1 MSDYLLVTK
10 AGFFRKSDP
19 FFPDILMG
27 LFSIAG
33 IVLFGTI
40 PLWICYIL
48 VLAACFVYQF
58 AIVKRSTYSL
68 KWIVHTGIFVLLLP
82 IHPGT
87 IVWAIL
93 AGIFGVFLYSP
104 LEGFLRIQA
113 PLALIQLLIFLL
125 FYLLFP
131 AVDVFSGIADN
142 PSLSFRNEFIS
153 DLFSVLSFSQ
163 DGYSLWRFSSLETMG
178 AYSILFLIPV
188 FLKRPSSFPI
198 PLIFGI
204 GLVLGVGN
212 LSLEYAPVLLSAWIS
227 FAILFAA
234 PGRNLYTAWMYS
246 LIGVLATTVLF
257 YVIQV
262 LVGLSLPFFTF
273 SVFYFFIEA
282 SLIRIFL
289 GSRVDNFGQLE

>member
-10 AGFFRKSDP
+10 TGFFRKSDP
-19 FFPDILMG
+19 FFPDILIG
-27 LFSIAG
+27 LFSIVG
-33 IVLFGTI
+33 IVLFGTA
-40 PLWICYIL
+40 PLWICYVI
-48 VLAACFVYQF
+48 VLATCFVYQF
-58 AIVKRSTYSL
+58 AIVKRSVYSL

-87 IVWAIL
+87 VVWAIL
-93 AGIFGVFLYSP
+93 AGIVGIFLYSP
-104 LEGFLRIQA
+104 LENFLRIKA
-113 PLALIQLLIFLL
+113 PLSLIQLLIFLL

-131 AVDVFSGIADN
+131 AVDVFSGIADK

-163 DGYSLWRFSSLETMG
+163 DGYSPWRFSALETMG

-188 FLKRPSSFPI
+188 FLKKPSSFRV
-198 PLIFGI
+198 PLVFGV
-204 GLVLGVGN
+204 GLVLGIGN

-234 PGRNLYTAWMYS
+234 PGRNLYTAWIYS
-246 LIGVLATTVLF
+246 LIGVFVTVVLF

-262 LVGLSLPFFTF
+262 LVGISLPLFTF